1 MTSLDGKKVLIFG
14 GSRGIGLGVA
24 KAALDRGAEVFIVGR
39 SSEKL
44 NAAKKALGKNAKVH
58 GIAADMTKEAD
69 VARAFKEAGAIDHFV
84 TTAGTPPPN
93 DAIGEIDID
102 ATRRFIDEKMI
113 SSMTL
118 AKHASKALKRGGSM
132 TFTSGINKDKPP
144 VPGGSVVAAVA
155 QSFDAFA
162 RALALELG
170 PTRVNVVSPGW
181 VDTPM
186 FDEIVGDA
194 KHGYFEELA
203 ARLPSGRVAKA
214 EDVAPAYIYLMES
227 DFTTGETVH
236 IDGGHRLI

>member
-24 KAALDRGAEVFIVGR
+24 KAALDNGAEVFIAGR
-39 SSEKL
+39 SAERL
-44 NAAKKALGKNAKVH
+44 RAAGEALSKNARLH
-58 GIAADMTKEAD
+58 SIAADMTSEAD
-69 VARAFKEAGAIDHFV
+69 VARAFDQAGAIDHFA
-84 TTAGTPPPN
+84 TTAGTPAPN
-93 DAIGEIDID
+93 VPIADLDLDAARHFIGD
-102 ATRRFIDEKMI
+102 KML
-113 SSMTL
+113 SAMTL
-118 AKHASKALKRGGSM
+118 AKHAAKALKRGGSM

-144 VPGGSVVAAVA
+144 VPGGAVVAAVA
-155 QSFDAFA
+155 YSFDAFA

-194 KHGYFEELA
+194 KHSYFEA
-203 ARLPSGRVAKA
+203 MADRLPVGRIATPA
-214 EDVAPAYIYLMES
+214 DIAAAYIYLMES

-236 IDGGHRLI
+236 IDGGQRLI

>member
-24 KAALDRGAEVFIVGR
+24 KAALDKGVEVFIAGR
-39 SSEKL
+39 SPEKL
-44 NAAKKALGKNAKVH
+44 EAAKNALNNHPKLRTF
-58 GIAADMTKEAD
+58 AADMTKEAD
-69 VARAFKEAGAIDHFV
+69 VARAFAETGALDHFV
-84 TTAGTPPPN
+84 TTAGTPPPTVP
-93 DAIGEIDID
+93 IGDIDID

-113 SSMTL
+113 STMTL

-155 QSFDAFA
+155 WSFDAFA

-194 KHGYFEELA
+194 KHGYFAELA
-203 ARLPSGRVAKA
+203 ARLPAGRIATPA
-214 EDVAPAYIYLMES
+214 DIAAAYIYLMES
-227 DFTTGETVH
+227 DFTTGETIH
-236 IDGGHRLI
+236 IDGGQRLI